1 MTGRVLIFLS
11 AAALAAPATAQIT
24 FDNSAPAAPSQTIQQ
39 GSDKLICEKE
49 DTIGTRLGARKVC
62 LTALQWQQKKQ
73 EQREDFEKVQ
83 RIVNQEP
90 SR

>member
-1 MTGRVLIFLS
+1 MIGRVFTLF
-11 AAALAAPATAQIT
+11 AAAAFAGPATAQIT
-24 FDNSAPAAPSQTIQQ
+24 FDNSAPAAPSQATQKA
-39 GSDKLICEKE
+39 SDKLICEKE

-90 SR
+90 SH